1 MESHSMTS
9 QCICPS
15 DVKFRNPSDKT
26 QLSTISDLFA
36 IEILYLFMQMKIAD
50 FLIEIES
57 KRGSISGDALSIDA

>member
-36 IEILYLFMQMKIAD
+36 IEILCLFMQIAY